1 MISRKQLF
9 TYHQV
14 IVVISCLFFVLPLY
28 GQQTISEVKAMPFG
42 AVVTTTGT
50 ISCSNEF
57 GIIRY
62 MQDADAGIAV
72 YDDDLSF
79 TSTGDSVLITGVLS
93 RYRGQVQISPVLS
106 FEIIASGKSL
116 ESVLIENISDITNV
130 TYESRRII
138 LNCSGIA
145 SCEPQLQEG
154 VYRMFD
160 QFGNISRLHVS
171 EDLEDEDVPV
181 QTRPYTMEGIWTKFE
196 DQYELL
202 ALAVADAS
210 EGNCHYIAPP
220 TVSYDAGEVVLSWH
234 DLPLAETQV
243 LIGEDSADM
252 AFDIGAWEN
261 TLHFTAD
268 KLESGKLYQSVLLQE
283 GQGNIIYKSI
293 PVWFAKP
300 SSSKS
305 IDILFNR
312 SVNQNYSD
320 GSAPLA
326 TGSSAILSD
335 LVERI
340 DQVQSTLEIAM
351 YNTSNNSIVQAVNRA
366 ANRGVVVRYIA
377 DDQTSNSALEGVQS
391 FPILY
396 REGDGIMHNKF
407 VVADAEDPDQVW
419 LWAGSTN
426 LSTNQLSTD
435 PNHAYVIYDQ
445 AMALSYRREFDEM
458 WGNLPNQSVGRSGD
472 EKVDNTVHRF
482 QHNEV
487 LYESYFSPSD
497 ETACYILEALRTTDY
512 HVEIGLL
519 LLTYFELIDEIIEL
533 HQSGVA
539 VRVIVDDEDSSD
551 TALSRLRQA
560 GVPVAV
566 HYPNPIFHHKYA
578 IIDEGYP
585 DSDPQVVTGSHN
597 WTWSA
602 DNINDENTLII
613 HDQSVANIFRQE
625 FEARWEELVPV
636 SVSSPS
642 PDLISMR
649 PNPAS
654 DFTVLNFSE
663 PFSGTLSVM
672 NLQGQIMVR
681 QSIADV
687 METKVVL
694 DNTLAPGLYLIHLNS
709 VGTNA
714 VARLI
719 VQ

>member
-1 MISRKQLF
+1 MINRKQLF
-9 TYHQV
+9 TAYQV
-14 IVVISCLFFVLPLY
+14 IVVISCLFLALPAF

-50 ISCSNEF
+50 ISCDDEF

-62 MQDADAGIAV
+62 MQDADAGIAI
-72 YDDDLSF
+72 YDDDLAF
-79 TSTGDSVLITGVLS
+79 TSAGDSVVVTGVLS
-93 RYRGQVQISPVLS
+93 RYRGQVQISPVFSFDILS
-106 FEIIASGKSL
+106 TGKNTEPILLDDLSKVKN
-116 ESVLIENISDITNV
+116 S
-130 TYESRRII
+130 TYESRRVIFS
-138 LNCSGIA
+138 CSGIA
-145 SCEPQLQEG
+145 SCESQLEEG

-160 QFGNISRLHVS
+160 PYGNISRLRVS
-171 EDLEDEDVPV
+171 EDLEDEDIAI
-181 QTRPYTMEGIWTKFE
+181 QSRPYTMEGIWTKFE

-210 EGNCHYIAPP
+210 EGNCHYISPP
-220 TVSYDAGEVVLSWH
+220 TISFTGDAVVLAWH
-234 DLPLAETQV
+234 DLLLAETQV
-243 LIGEDSADM
+243 RIGEATPDM
-252 AFDIGAWEN
+252 VFDIGSWQN

-268 KLESGKLYQSVLLQE
+268 NLESGKLYQSVLQQE
-283 GQGNIIYKSI
+283 GQEGKLFKSI

-300 SSSKS
+300 STSNS
-305 IDILFNR
+305 IEILFNR
-312 SVNQNYSD
+312 NVNQSFSD
-320 GSAPLA
+320 GSTPFA
-326 TGSSAILSD
+326 TGSSAILTD
-335 LVERI
+335 LIARI
-340 DQVQSTLEIAM
+340 DQVRSTLEVAM
-351 YNTSNNSIVQAVNRA
+351 YNTNNNSVVQAVNRA
-366 ANRGVVVRYIA
+366 ANRGVEVRYIA
-377 DDQTSNSALEGVQS
+377 DDQTSNSALDGVQS

-396 REGDGIMHNKF
+396 RQGDGIMHNKF
-407 VVADAEDPDQVW
+407 FVADAEDPDHAW

-445 AMALSYRREFDEM
+445 ALALSYRREFDEM
-458 WGNLPNQSVGRSGD
+458 WGSLPDQSAVRSGD
-472 EKVDNTVHRF
+472 EKTDNTVHSF
-482 QHNEV
+482 LHNQI

-497 ETACYILEALRTTDY
+497 ETACYILDALRTTDY

-519 LLTYFELIDEIIEL
+519 LLTHFELIDEIIRL
-533 HQSGVA
+533 HQSGMA

-566 HYPNPIFHHKYA
+566 HDPNPIFHHKYA

-625 FEARWEELVPV
+625 FEARWEELVPT
-636 SVSSPS
+636 SVSTPS
-642 PDLISMR
+642 RDRFVMM

-654 DFTVLNFSE
+654 DYTILNFDE
-663 PFSGTLSVM
+663 PVSGVLSVI
-672 NLQGQIMVR
+672 NLQGQILE
-681 QSIADV
+681 SHLLSG
-687 METKVVL
+687 EKVKKV
-694 DNTLAPGLYLIHLNS
+694 DFESTLAPGLYLIRLQSTESNM
-709 VGTNA
+709 
-714 VARLI
+714 VASLI